1 VVDPLKLGALTDI
14 VKWLNIPLTISAVFH
29 TLFGKYLLCLNI
41 WINVDS
47 RLNSLLLEL
56 GIMTSHVIWRIRT
69 RKLHAKAKDEGIQFD
84 DLPEATMYQRSTDRV
99 AKRAV
104 DDVEMGVP
112 NPTEAV
118 ADAPP
123 VGETAD
129 NNLNPG
135 APENDLTQ
143 SPKPR
148 KWLFRPRRSSPVGP

>member
-1 VVDPLKLGALTDI
+1 
-14 VKWLNIPLTISAVFH
+14 
-29 TLFGKYLLCLNI
+29 
-41 WINVDS
+41 
-47 RLNSLLLEL
+47 
-56 GIMTSHVIWRIRT
+56 MTSHVIWRIRI
-69 RKLHAKAKDEGIQFD
+69 RKLHAKAKEEGIDFD

-104 DDVEMGVP
+104 DDVEMGDP

-135 APENDLTQ
+135 APENDLDHT
-143 SPKPR
+143 PKPK
-148 KWLFRPRRSSPVGP
+148 KWLFRSRRSGQVAP